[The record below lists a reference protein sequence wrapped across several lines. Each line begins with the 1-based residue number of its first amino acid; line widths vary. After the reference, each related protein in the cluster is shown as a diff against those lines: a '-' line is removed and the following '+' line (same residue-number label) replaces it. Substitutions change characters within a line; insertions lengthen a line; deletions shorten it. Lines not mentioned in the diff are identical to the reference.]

1 MNEHQYIINSG
12 KSGAE
17 RLKVLFE
24 TLLPGTRELFIKADI
39 NKAGKILDM
48 GCGGGD
54 ISEEIANINNSAEI
68 DAFDFDSNIIEIAKE
83 KLKFKQ
89 NVNVDIK
96 DISSDEI
103 GTEKYDII
111 ISRFLLS
118 HLTSPDNALSKF
130 KNALKDGGKIIIEDV
145 DFDGHF
151 CYPDCNSFK
160 KYVEFYT
167 HASLKRGMDPFIGR
181 KLLYLMNKAGFTDI
195 EMQIANPAFN
205 TGKGKLM
212 GILTL
217 RNIAPTVLAD
227 KLVTEKEFA
236 EIIFELE
243 KFTESSDSLLSLPRI
258 FRMIGYKR

>member
-24 TLLPGTRELFIKADI
+24 TLLPGTRDIFIKEGI
-39 NKAGKILDM
+39 NNAAKILDM

-54 ISEEIANINNSAEI
+54 ISEEIANMNDSADI
-68 DAFDFDSNIIEIAKE
+68 DALDFDSNIIEIAKE

-89 NVNVDIK
+89 NVNVDLK

-118 HLTSPDNALSKF
+118 HLTSPDKALSKF
-130 KNALKDGGKIIIEDV
+130 KNALKDGGKVIIEDV

-151 CYPDCNSFK
+151 CYPECYSFR

-167 HASLKRGMDPFIGR
+167 HASLKRGMDPYIGR
-181 KLLYLMNKAGFTDI
+181 KLLYMMKEAGFTDI

-205 TGKGKLM
+205 SGDGKLM

-217 RNIAPTVLAD
+217 RNIAPTVLSD
-227 KLVTEKEFA
+227 KLVTENEFA
-236 EIIFELE
+236 EINFELE
-243 KFTESSDSLLSLPRI
+243 KFTKRSDTLLSLPRI
-258 FRMIGYKR
+258 FRMIGNK